1 MEFWKDTII
10 QGNVRYCFSGTTPN
24 CFVYSDA
31 SSTGC
36 GAHMTL
42 NHEYVCHTMWSE
54 NERMKSSTW
63 RELYAIEFA
72 LDRSVVS

>member
-1 MEFWKDTII
+1 MGI
-10 QGNVRYCFSGTTPN
+10 TPN

-31 SSTGC
+31 SGTGC

-42 NHEYVCHTMWSE
+42 NQEYRCHTMWSE

-63 RELYAIEFA
+63 RELYA
-72 LDRSVVS
+72 RSSILQPVVFLFLLLQVV